1 MVTTTTC
8 RYCRKSEALDA
19 PAAGYIYED
28 HEWLVAHAPPDAGH
42 AGTLVVSSRRHFL
55 DMTEMTDDE
64 VLSFAAL
71 LRRLVPLGP
80 GSRRDDTKPSK
91 EHGAIDSW
99 AVALDRAA
107 LTRRVSLPPDDSPPD
122 HKRCSAGN
130 GEEADGE
137 RDQWEA

>member
-1 MVTTTTC
+1 MVMTTTC

-71 LRRLVPLGP
+71 SDVWCLSDQEVEETTRNLRKSIAP
-80 GSRRDDTKPSK
+80 
-91 EHGAIDSW
+91 
-99 AVALDRAA
+99 
-107 LTRRVSLPPDDSPPD
+107 
-122 HKRCSAGN
+122 
-130 GEEADGE
+130 
-137 RDQWEA
+137 